1 MPEITTSAPGFQADQ
16 AVNLVK
22 GSALLPELCHATSL
36 PVEISFEAVF
46 LKNLQENL
54 YRRTKISSVIGQAFD
69 PSQPL
74 VGSQQAK

>member
-1 MPEITTSAPGFQADQ
+1 MP
-16 AVNLVK
+16 L
-22 GSALLPELCHATSL
+22 SL

>member
-1 MPEITTSAPGFQADQ
+1 MP
-16 AVNLVK
+16 
-22 GSALLPELCHATSL
+22 L

-74 VGSQQAK
+74 VGSQQAKCAGQLYNL